1 MMRFAISGLAMAVAL
16 AMGTAAPAQAQ
27 LRETFA
33 GSYLMAQHAIATR
46 DTVSA
51 ARYLNRAL
59 QRDPGNGA
67 LMEQALVFQLAA
79 DDIAGA
85 IRVAERLVRLAPDH
99 RMAQTVLVV
108 RDIRRGGF
116 EAARNRVADRPDG
129 FHPLTGG
136 LLAAWAAQGQG
147 DTDAAL
153 ATLAEIGD
161 SGLLGA
167 FAGFHRGLLLMAS
180 DDPEGALEAFERVRG
195 VLGARSARMV
205 EAEGAALRALGREDE
220 ARSLYDDAGRGPLP
234 DAGVLA
240 ALDRLD
246 AGLPARPL
254 VATAEEGAAE
264 ALFGLAGLLSGEED
278 RRVAIA
284 HARLAL
290 HLRPD
295 LEAATMIIAS
305 LFAAD
310 DQPGL
315 AAETFAAIPEDSPNR
330 LRADT
335 GRAEALQQLDRTE
348 EAEDLLRRLI
358 AAKPDAA
365 EPHLA
370 LGDLLRR
377 EQDWEPC
384 AEAYAAAIDLLADED
399 RATWALYYQRGICH
413 ERAGH
418 WDAAEADFLMALD
431 LEPDQPLVLN
441 YLGYSWV
448 EQRRNLD
455 EAKAM
460 IRLAVEQRP
469 DDGYITDSLGWVLYR
484 MGDFDGA
491 VEWLEKAVSLA
502 PHDPVI
508 NDHLGDALW
517 KVGRRH
523 EARFQWRRARGLEPE
538 PDDLVR
544 IKRKLDVGLDVVLDE
559 ERAAA
564 ERLANPAEP
573 LPATTPND
581 G

>member
-1 MMRFAISGLAMAVAL
+1 MRFAMSGMAVAL
-16 AMGTAAPAQAQ
+16 AIVIGAAAPAQAQ

-46 DTVSA
+46 DTVAA
-51 ARYLNRAL
+51 ARYLNQAL
-59 QRDPGNGA
+59 HRDPGNGP
-67 LMEQALVFQLAA
+67 LMEQTLVFQLAA
-79 DDIAGA
+79 GDIAGA
-85 IRVAERLVRLAPDH
+85 MRVAERLARLAPDH
-99 RMAQTVLVV
+99 RMAQTVLAV

-116 EAARNRVADRPDG
+116 EALRERIAGHPDG

-136 LLAAWAAQGQG
+136 LLAAWGAMGQG

-167 FAGFHRGLLLMAS
+167 FAGFHEGLVLMLA
-180 DDPEGALEAFERVRG
+180 DDPEGAVDAFERVRS
-195 VLGARSARMV
+195 VLGARSARII
-205 EAEGAALRALGREDE
+205 EAEAAALRALGRDDE
-220 ARSLYDDAGRGPLP
+220 ALAIYEEADRGRLP
-234 DAGVLA
+234 DAGLTAAKVRLA
-240 ALDRLD
+240 DGLQAL
-246 AGLPARPL
+246 PL
-254 VATAEEGAAE
+254 VATVEEGAAE

-278 RRVAIA
+278 SRIAIA

-295 LEAATMIIAS
+295 LEAATLMIAG
-305 LFAAD
+305 LFVAD
-310 DQPGL
+310 EQPGL
-315 AAETFAAIPEDSPNR
+315 AAATFAGIAEDSPNR
-330 LRADT
+330 LRADI
-335 GRAEALQQLDRTE
+335 GRAEALQALDRTE

-358 AAKPDAA
+358 AAKPGIA

-377 EQDWEPC
+377 ERDWEPC
-384 AEAYAAAIDLLADED
+384 AEAYGTAIDLLAADD
-399 RATWALYYQRGICH
+399 RATWGLYYHRGICF
-413 ERAGH
+413 ERAGL
-418 WDAAEADFLMALD
+418 WDDAEADFLKALE

-455 EAKAM
+455 KAKAM

-484 MGDFDGA
+484 MGDFEGA

-523 EARFQWRRARGLEPE
+523 EARFQWRRARGLDPE
-538 PDDLVR
+538 PDDLAR
-544 IKRKLDVGLDVVLDE
+544 IKRKLEVGLDLVLDE

-573 LPATTPND
+573 LPVTTPND